1 MKNIT
6 IILAAVILVTIA
18 GAFACNSARGF
29 SKNNEGLSG
38 MPTNVTWESIVK
50 K

>member
-6 IILAAVILVTIA
+6 IILAAIILVTIV
-18 GAFACNSARGF
+18 GVFACNSAKGF
-29 SKNNEGLSG
+29 SKNNEGLAG
-38 MPTNVTWESIVK
+38 MPTNVTWESLVK

>member
-6 IILAAVILVTIA
+6 IVLTAVILITIA
-18 GAFACNSARGF
+18 GAFACNSAKGV

-38 MPTNVTWESIVK
+38 VPTNVTWESLAK

>member
-1 MKNIT
+1 MKKIT
-6 IILAAVILVTIA
+6 IILAAIILVVIT
-18 GAFACNSARGF
+18 GAFACNSAKSF

-38 MPTNVTWESIVK
+38 MPTNVTWESLVK